1 MDDKELK
8 PDWEQANE
16 AYEAERDEAYKEGW
30 RPGVGMPTAGEYLRS
45 KKPKHPTSGNP
56 YHDNNSGEFAE
67 AREVFGLP
75 EKKEPAMSPLDEIVT
90 GFANSEGLDP
100 AMVKDTINKD
110 PAMKK
115 LFEMLAKAK

>member
-1 MDDKELK
+1 MDDKKLK
-8 PDWEQANE
+8 PDWEQENE

-56 YHDNNSGEFAE
+56 YHDNDGGEYAE

-75 EKKEPAMSPLDEIVT
+75 EKKAPAMSPLDDKMS
-90 GFANSEGLDP
+90 GFAEEEGIDL
-100 AMVKDTINKD
+100 AEFKDVINKD
-110 PAMKK
+110 PILRKF
-115 LFEMLAKAK
+115 FEKLAKA